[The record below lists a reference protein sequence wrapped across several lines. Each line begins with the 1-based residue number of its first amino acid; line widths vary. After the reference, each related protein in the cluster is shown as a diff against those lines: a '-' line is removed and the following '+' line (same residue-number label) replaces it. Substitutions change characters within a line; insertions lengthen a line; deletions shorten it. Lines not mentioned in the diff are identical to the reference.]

1 MANDKRARK
10 KEARDRQ
17 AAEREAALRR
27 RRMTR
32 LGLLAFIVLAVVGI
46 ALASGRGEPAGSADP
61 AAQQPD
67 ADPEASAAC
76 GAEAPPPA
84 DPQQYDASKY
94 VIEKGVDY
102 AAIMHTS
109 CGDIE
114 LDLLEEKARR
124 TVNSFVFLA
133 REGFYDGLTF
143 HRIVGNFVIQGGD
156 PDGQGNEEPNG
167 PGYTVPDE
175 FPEKGNEYVFGTVA
189 MANSGPGTTGSQ
201 FFIVV
206 HRGPDG
212 EPAPAGLDPLYTIF
226 GEVAESSYDTV
237 EEIAKQEVKA
247 GTDPAEAEEPVVPV
261 YIESVEIVER

>member
-1 MANDKRARK
+1 MANDKRVRK

-27 RRMTR
+27 RRTTR
-32 LGLLAFIVLAVVGI
+32 LALLGFIVLAVVGI
-46 ALASGRGEPAGSADP
+46 ALASGRQDVEPNPQP
-61 AAQQPD
+61 ASEGT
-67 ADPEASAAC
+67 EAAAAC
-76 GAEAPPPA
+76 GAEPPPPA
-84 DPQQYDASKY
+84 DPQQYDAPED
-94 VIEKGVDY
+94 VLEEGVDY

-109 CGDIE
+109 CGEIE
-114 LDLLEEKARR
+114 FDLLEDKAPR

-156 PDGQGNEEPNG
+156 PDGQGDQEPNG

-201 FFIVV
+201 FFIVT
-206 HRGPDG
+206 HLGANDRI
-212 EPAPAGLDPLYTIF
+212 EPAGLDPLYTIF
-226 GEVAESSYDTV
+226 GEVAEGSYDTV
-237 EEIAKQEVKA
+237 KEIAKQDVKA

-261 YIESVEIVER
+261 YIESVEIIER